1 LTIATGPAD
10 PRHHAAREG
19 ACQKDFVPQSKEE
32 GVFPSMKTL
41 DCRLQ
46 KCPGPVVE
54 TRKQLLA
61 EPNAPLTV
69 LVGDDTAR
77 QNVSRLAAGLGRQVH
92 ATPNENGFA
101 LAITPGTAPTAETLT
116 PAQGKTVIYVAADV
130 MGTGDDDLGHVLMKN
145 FIFSLAELETPPD
158 AIFFVNG
165 GVRLTT
171 EGSDV
176 IEPLE
181 KLACN
186 GTDIASCGLCLEFY
200 DLKDKLKVGRPT
212 NMLDTVEQLT
222 RAGRVIRP

>member
-1 LTIATGPAD
+1 
-10 PRHHAAREG
+10 
-19 ACQKDFVPQSKEE
+19 
-32 GVFPSMKTL
+32 MKTL
-41 DCRLQ
+41 DCRLR

-61 EPNAPLTV
+61 EPDEPLTV

-77 QNVSRLAAGLGRQVH
+77 QNVSRLALSLGCRVQ
-92 ATPNENGFA
+92 ATADEGGFA
-101 LAITPGTAPTAETLT
+101 LKITPGAAPTAETAA
-116 PAQGKTVIYVAADV
+116 PAPGKTVVYVTTDV
-130 MGTGDDDLGHVLMKN
+130 MGAGNDDLGHILMKN
-145 FIFSLAELETPPD
+145 FIFTLAELETPPD
-158 AIFFVNG
+158 AILFVNG

-171 EGSDV
+171 EGSGV

-186 GTDIASCGLCLEFY
+186 GADIASCGLCLEFY

>member
-1 LTIATGPAD
+1 
-10 PRHHAAREG
+10 
-19 ACQKDFVPQSKEE
+19 
-32 GVFPSMKTL
+32 MKTL

-54 TRKQLLA
+54 TRTLLLA
-61 EPNAPLTV
+61 DPDMPLTV

-77 QNVSRLAAGLGRQVH
+77 QTVSRLATGLGRQV
-92 ATPNENGFA
+92 AVRAAEDGFA
-101 LAITPGTAPTAETLT
+101 LELTPGPAPAAATAAPTE
-116 PAQGKTVIYVAADV
+116 GKTVIYVAADV
-130 MGTGDDDLGHVLMKN
+130 MGDGDDELGHILLKN
-145 FIFSLAELETPPD
+145 FIFTLAELETPPD
-158 AIFFVNG
+158 AMFFVNG

-171 EGSDV
+171 EGSGV

-181 KLACN
+181 KLACA

-200 DLKDKLKVGRPT
+200 GLKDQLKVGRPT

>member
-1 LTIATGPAD
+1 
-10 PRHHAAREG
+10 
-19 ACQKDFVPQSKEE
+19 
-32 GVFPSMKTL
+32 MKTL

-61 EPNAPLTV
+61 APEEPLTV

-77 QNVSRLAAGLGRQVH
+77 QNVSRLALSLGCQVQ
-92 ATPNENGFA
+92 ATANEDGFA
-101 LAITPGTAPTAETLT
+101 LEITPGTAPTTETAAPT
-116 PAQGKTVIYVAADV
+116 QGKTVVYVAADV
-130 MGTGDDDLGHVLMKN
+130 MGAGDDDLGHILMKN
-145 FIFSLAELETPPD
+145 FIFTLAELETPPD
-158 AIFFVNG
+158 AILFVNG

-176 IEPLE
+176 VEPLE

-186 GTDIASCGLCLEFY
+186 GADIASCGLCLEFFG
-200 DLKDKLKVGRPT
+200 LKDKLKVGRPT

-222 RAGRVIRP
+222 RAGRVVRP

>member
-1 LTIATGPAD
+1 
-10 PRHHAAREG
+10 
-19 ACQKDFVPQSKEE
+19 
-32 GVFPSMKTL
+32 MKTL

-61 EPNAPLTV
+61 DPDEPLTV

-77 QNVSRLAAGLGRQVH
+77 QNVSRLALSLGCQVQ
-92 ATPNENGFA
+92 ATADEDGFA
-101 LAITPGTAPTAETLT
+101 LEITPGAAPSAEAAA
-116 PAQGKTVIYVAADV
+116 PAQGKTVVYVAADV
-130 MGTGDDDLGHVLMKN
+130 MGAGDDDLGHILMKN
-145 FIFSLAELETPPD
+145 FILTLAELETPPD
-158 AIFFVNG
+158 AILFVNG

-186 GTDIASCGLCLEFY
+186 GADIASCGLCLEFFG
-200 DLKDKLKVGRPT
+200 LKDKLKVGRPT

-222 RAGRVIRP
+222 RAGRVVRP

>member
-1 LTIATGPAD
+1 
-10 PRHHAAREG
+10 
-19 ACQKDFVPQSKEE
+19 
-32 GVFPSMKTL
+32 MKTL

-61 EPNAPLTV
+61 EPDEPLTV

-77 QNVSRLAAGLGRQVH
+77 QNISRLALSLGCQVQATADAG
-92 ATPNENGFA
+92 GFA
-101 LAITPGTAPTAETLT
+101 LEIIPGTAPTAEAAA
-116 PAQGKTVIYVAADV
+116 PAQGKTVVYVAADV
-130 MGTGDDDLGHVLMKN
+130 MGAGDDELGHILMKN
-145 FIFSLAELETPPD
+145 FIFTLAELETPPD
-158 AIFFVNG
+158 AILFVNG

>member
-1 LTIATGPAD
+1 
-10 PRHHAAREG
+10 
-19 ACQKDFVPQSKEE
+19 
-32 GVFPSMKTL
+32 MKTL

-61 EPNAPLTV
+61 EPDEPLTV

-77 QNVSRLAAGLGRQVH
+77 QNVSRLALSLGRQVQ
-92 ATPNENGFA
+92 AAADAGGFA
-101 LAITPGTAPTAETLT
+101 LKITPGAAPAAETAA
-116 PAQGKTVIYVAADV
+116 PAPGKTVVYVASDV
-130 MGTGDDDLGHVLMKN
+130 MGAGDDDLGHILMKN
-145 FIFSLAELETPPD
+145 FLFTLAELTTPPD
-158 AIFFVNG
+158 AILFVNG

-171 EGSDV
+171 EGSGV

-186 GTDIASCGLCLEFY
+186 GADIASCGLCLEFY